1 MPGIAEQMDRPPW
14 NSMAVV
20 ANVLVVE
27 DDSFVRRWF
36 QRVLSGAGYRVTVA
50 SDFDAGRSAL
60 HAELPDLI
68 IADVRLGEY
77 NGLQLVTSSPPG
89 LPTILVTGFADVVL
103 EAEALT
109 LGAHYMVKPIA
120 ADDLL
125 ALIHHKL
132 ESRKR
137 QKTLGS
143 TRRWNRTRTGTIR
156 AAADSELA
164 RLVDVSYGGVR
175 LQIVQTTD
183 SLRSQ
188 IVVHLATASKSVVMN
203 VVWSRRLDVQHLYAG
218 GVIVHNDQ
226 VAVRDWREFVDGCR
240 VPKSKTTKP

>member
-137 QKTLGS
+137 QQTLGS
-143 TRRWNRTRTGTIR
+143 TRQWDRTRPGTIR
-156 AAADSELA
+156 AAADSEPA
-164 RLVDVSYGGVR
+164 RLVDVSYGGAR
-175 LQIVQTTD
+175 LQIVQTD
-183 SLRSQ
+183 RLRSQ
-188 IVVHLATASKSVVMN
+188 IVVHFATASKSVVMD

-240 VPKSKTTKP
+240 VPKSKTTNP